1 MNHQLH
7 HRTFLQHSVT
17 GLSSIALASLLK
29 DDGLLASESAIR
41 PASDPAHPC
50 APLAPRSAPKAKQV
64 LMIFC
69 ASALSYMD
77 LSFYNNGTER
87 RLTDVHGHVIK
98 DIIP

>member
-7 HRTFLQHSVT
+7 HRSFLQHSVT
-17 GLSSIALASLLK
+17 GLSNITLASLLK
-29 DDGLLASESAIR
+29 NDGLLTSESPICPAI
-41 PASDPAHPC
+41 DPAHPH

-77 LSFYNNGTER
+77 ISFYNNGIER
-87 RLTDVHGHVIK
+87 RLTDVHGHAIN